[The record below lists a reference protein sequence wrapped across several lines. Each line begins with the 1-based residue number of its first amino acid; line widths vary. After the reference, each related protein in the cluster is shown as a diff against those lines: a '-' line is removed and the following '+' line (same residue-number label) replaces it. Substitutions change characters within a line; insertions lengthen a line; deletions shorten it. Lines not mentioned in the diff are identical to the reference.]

1 MDLQQIKTAFANK
14 ASYEAIYFR
23 DSERWLVMADQLYIR
38 SWGSLIIPVEQA
50 DGSLFG
56 SPSDYRLAYTSM
68 HIEQDTI
75 AQTESVIAAYKQY
88 WQNRTISCFDTEGNW
103 HENVKIVEIDH
114 TNFGDVGDRE
124 EDEEADC
131 YEIYFSLNIWHTDK
145 WGTSRRMVNAATIM
159 CREMASVKR
168 LTDKEMASVQRLTDK
183 EMA

>member
-1 MDLQQIKTAFANK
+1 MDLHQIKTAFANK
-14 ASYEAIYFR
+14 TSYEAIYFR

-56 SPSDYRLAYTSM
+56 SPSDYRLSYTSM

-88 WQNRTISCFDTEGNW
+88 WLGRTISCFDTEGNW
-103 HENVKIVEIDH
+103 HENVKIVEVDH

-131 YEIYFSLNIWHTDK
+131 YEIYFYLDRWVPSK
-145 WGTSRRMVNAATIM
+145 WGDSQCIANAATIM
-159 CREMASVKR
+159 CREMVKTMR
-168 LTDKEMASVQRLTDK
+168 LTSPTEMA
-183 EMA
+183 